1 MNFTKIRN
9 QINMALT
16 GSSTNR
22 RKRRSLTENAF
33 GISAG
38 NVTTEHIEGSENTF
52 SFESNGKTITGFLEK
67 RDNGTIDAVVVCGSY
82 DVVKGASKSEIVEK
96 IRSAASK
103 LCGVAE
109 DVLLPP
115 ENKARGSKEISEAER
130 NWAEHDKQLRENPTL
145 EQAEGLGRSH
155 AGYGWSCKPYGN
167 WSPEHQ
173 EAYRRG
179 YMDARRVGSKEISE
193 SHRSSTSASRR
204 R

>member
-115 ENKARGSKEISEAER
+115 E
-130 NWAEHDKQLRENPTL
+130 
-145 EQAEGLGRSH
+145 
-155 AGYGWSCKPYGN
+155 
-167 WSPEHQ
+167 
-173 EAYRRG
+173 
-179 YMDARRVGSKEISE
+179 
-193 SHRSSTSASRR
+193 
-204 R
+204 